1 MESKTESP
9 QEPRSRSK
17 TLTVDG
23 PRAAPDEREML
34 LRAAAGWDETPRAMR
49 GLLEVDVL
57 IADPIT
63 PIHDRVA
70 ALVEACDPFSAD
82 LLCLAAGLGRGA
94 GAGTRRGPEDLP
106 AIIARFG
113 LAGFRRMVELVASR
127 NLFRATSA
135 PVSRRL
141 SEIWWHS
148 LARAE
153 AMRLVAER
161 VEVPRRWLTGNLYTA
176 GLFADVGA
184 MFLLWLVEQA
194 RLPAADDGG
203 LLASTLELIGEHH
216 EWVGEDL
223 LQRWGMAVDITRTA
237 GNHHGRRSGVRTP
250 FWPIVAI
257 AGQIA
262 DEVVEPLFL
271 VAQRQVGDVRE
282 PAEAAAHFLPLG
294 VEERRHLLFAVRKQ
308 VEGLRN
314 VLEPALAPTPA
325 PSAGAT
331 APGSP
336 AARRRAG

>member
-1 MESKTESP
+1 MSSQAESP
-9 QEPRSRSK
+9 QESRSRSK
-17 TLTVDG
+17 TTPNTLPFDR
-23 PRAAPDEREML
+23 PPAAPDERDML

-70 ALVEACDPFSAD
+70 ALVEACDPFCAD

-237 GNHHGRRSGVRTP
+237 GNHHGRRSGGRTP

-262 DEVVEPLFL
+262 DEVVEPLCV
-271 VAQRQVGDVRE
+271 VAHVRE

-314 VLEPALAPTPA
+314 VLEPVLAPPAA
-325 PSAGAT
+325 PSTGAT
-331 APGSP
+331 APASP